1 MKDDKHTIGGILVMF
16 LLLGLMILYTYA
28 VATSGM
34 PDWFKFWLLS

>member
-1 MKDDKHTIGGILVMF
+1 MKYNKDKLGGILVMF